1 MESLLKDHDFSR
13 GDRDLNIS
21 RYLCNIAGHPRL
33 ISGTALC
40 LAISQ
45 GHTGAVAHLLQV
57 LKIDVNSG
65 CPLWRAAVTGQ
76 SSLVQ
81 MLLGHPDIDVN
92 LGYGSTPLQAAAVLG
107 HGDVISELLKHPK
120 VNVNAWVGELGENA
134 AENSTASLSHDTL

>member
-1 MESLLKDHDFSR
+1 LESLLKGHNFPRVDQDQ
-13 GDRDLNIS
+13 NIS

-57 LKIDVNSG
+57 LNIDVNSG

-76 SSLVQ
+76 SSLVR
-81 MLLGHPDIDVN
+81 MLLGHPGVDVN
-92 LGYGSTPLQAAAVLG
+92 LGYGSTPLQAAAILG
-107 HGDVISELLKHPK
+107 HGDVICEILKHSK
-120 VNVNAWVGELGENA
+120 INVNAWVGELGENA
-134 AENSTASLSHDTL
+134 EEYSTASSSHDTL